1 MTADPK
7 PVGGSG
13 GGGRGA
19 AEGEPREYQISG
31 ESERAAAAA
40 PPQSKQALL
49 ELVSRLTREQIA
61 PRAAEYDAA
70 GANPIDSWRVLG
82 REGFLGSCIP
92 AAYGGLGL
100 DMPTYIGVIRTI
112 ARGCANTAMTVH
124 MHSTVMRFIEALGTD
139 AQKRRYFSEVIQ
151 HGRLF
156 GSWDSEPAVSLS
168 RSFLMETQVRQDG
181 DGYVVDGV
189 KHFCTMALGASRY
202 MVWCALE
209 GGTDMGKALL
219 QVLVPADAAGIATD
233 GKWNT
238 LGMRATFSPSV
249 TFAGVRVPKDAA
261 LGDPGAALRVGVVES
276 FALGYAAVY
285 LGIAEGAL
293 AFAIDYAKQRIV
305 KPENIP
311 VAHDPAVQRHVGE
324 LAAHLD
330 GALLVLAD
338 SAARWEAA
346 DVLERGVL
354 GNKAKYLATEVGL
367 AVTSKVIQVVG
378 GRGAYKDFPAERAFR
393 DLRTSTLMP
402 PTVDRMLEGI
412 GKNAL
417 GIEAGMFRVG

>member
-1 MTADPK
+1 MSPSA
-7 PVGGSG
+7 
-13 GGGRGA
+13 
-19 AEGEPREYQISG
+19 Q
-31 ESERAAAAA
+31 
-40 PPQSKQALL
+40 QALL
-49 ELVSRLTREQIA
+49 DRVARITREQIA

-70 GANPIDSWRVLG
+70 GANPVDSWRVLG
-82 REGFLGSCIP
+82 REGLLGSCIP
-92 AAYGGLGL
+92 PAHGGLGL
-100 DMPTYIGVIRTI
+100 DMPTYIGMIRTI

-124 MHSTVMRFIEALGTD
+124 MHSTVMRFIDALGRD
-139 AQKRRYFSEVIQ
+139 AQKRRYFDEVVA
-151 HGRLF
+151 HGKLF
-156 GSWDSEPAVSLS
+156 GSWGSEPAVSLS
-168 RSFLMETQVRQDG
+168 RTFLMETVVRQDG
-181 DGYVVDGV
+181 DAYVVDGI
-189 KHFCTMALGASRY
+189 KHFCTMALGASHY

-219 QVLVPADAAGIATD
+219 LVLVPADAPGIATD

-249 TFAGVRVPKDAA
+249 TFTGVRVPKDAA
-261 LGDPGAALRVGVVES
+261 LGDPGEALRVGVVES

-293 AFAIDYAKQRIV
+293 AFAIDYAKKRVV
-305 KPENIP
+305 KPENIA
-311 VAHDPAVQRHVGE
+311 VAHDPAVQRHIGE
-324 LAAHLD
+324 LSAHLD

-338 SAARWEAA
+338 TAERWEAA

-417 GIEAGMFRVG
+417 GIEGGMFKISE

>member
-1 MTADPK
+1 MIATGQKA
-7 PVGGSG
+7 
-13 GGGRGA
+13 
-19 AEGEPREYQISG
+19 IL
-31 ESERAAAAA
+31 ERVA
-40 PPQSKQALL
+40 
-49 ELVSRLTREQIA
+49 RLTREHIA

-70 GANPIDSWRVLG
+70 GTNPLDSWRVLAG
-82 REGFLGSCIP
+82 DGFLASCIP
-92 AAYGGLGL
+92 TAHGGLGL

-124 MHSTVMRFIEALGTD
+124 MHSTVMRFIDALATPE
-139 AQKRRYFSEVIQ
+139 QKRRYFAEVVE

-156 GSWDSEPAVSLS
+156 GSWGSEPAVSLS
-168 RSFLMETQVRQDG
+168 RSFLMETVVRQDA

-219 QVLVPADAAGIATD
+219 QVLVPADAPGIATD

-249 TFAGVRVPKDAA
+249 TFTGVRVAKDAA
-261 LGDPGAALRVGVVES
+261 LGDPGTALRVGVVES

-285 LGIAEGAL
+285 VGIAEGAL

-305 KPENIP
+305 RPENVP

-324 LAAHLD
+324 LAAQLD
-330 GALLVLAD
+330 AARLVVGD
-338 SAARWEAA
+338 SAERWEAA
-346 DVLERGVL
+346 DVQERGVL

-378 GRGAYKDFPAERAFR
+378 GRGAYREFPAERAFR

-412 GKNAL
+412 GKAAL
-417 GIEAGMFRVG
+417 GLEGGMFKVSGS